1 MITFVPSQ
9 VKEKVESLSQKI
21 DFLQKEYEKTRQ
33 LELEIKNINSEIKMK
48 KLLSE
53 RLCQYIKEE
62 SQK

>member
-53 RLCQYIKEE
+53 RLCQYKKEE